1 MTNNS
6 TGLSDSKMI
15 ERILNTQETILEKQ
29 SDMGEQLA
37 KMPGLWE
44 GSMRTMLAAHEKS
57 CEKKGISI
65 FRLRSPIV
73 FSFAAF
79 LGLVYLIHNINTAY
93 NYQVNSTQKN
103 TSQIEFLKHTV
114 DSIKSE
120 SGTDG

>member
-1 MTNNS
+1 MNDNS

-15 ERILNTQETILEKQ
+15 ERILNTQETMLKQQ

-37 KMPGLWE
+37 KMPGLWD
-44 GSMRTMLAAHEKS
+44 GSMRDMLVEHEKS

-93 NYQVNSTQKN
+93 NYQVNTSQKN
-103 TSQIEFLKHTV
+103 STQIEFLKHTV

-120 SGTDG
+120 TDKDR